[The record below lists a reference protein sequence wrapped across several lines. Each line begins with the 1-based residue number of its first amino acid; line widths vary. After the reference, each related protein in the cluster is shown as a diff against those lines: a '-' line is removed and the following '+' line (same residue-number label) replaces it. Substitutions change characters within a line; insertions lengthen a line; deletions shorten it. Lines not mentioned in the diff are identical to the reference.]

1 MPNKKN
7 VFPRNIVNPK
17 SRISLTYDNITENK
31 RDPEHGHEFFE
42 ISYVLSGRGF
52 NIING
57 KSFEI
62 EPGTIS
68 IMQYDDVHFYLPAK
82 NNELTIMNILILPEF
97 VKENAYISRIISGNI
112 CKNGVTF
119 QIPFQNITEFETL
132 LYTMKREYD
141 NRNTYYEQILVH
153 YLETAAMYIVRYAE
167 QDVNKQYNEIL
178 MNVEQ
183 HIFSKWDCSLKNIA
197 KLHNY
202 NPSYF
207 STLFKKITGVKY
219 SEYIDNRRIE
229 IAKQKLLY
237 TKDNIDD
244 ICHSSGFKE
253 KKHFYRV
260 FKEIVG
266 TTPGQFRKSQINNTC
281 LSPDKIKFYDI
292 FSP

>member
-1 MPNKKN
+1 M
-7 VFPRNIVNPK
+7 FPRNIVNPK

-62 EPGTIS
+62 EPGTIN

-153 YLETAAMYIVRYAE
+153 YLETATMYIVRYAE

-178 MNVEQ
+178 MNVEK

-197 KLHNY
+197 KLYNY

>member
-1 MPNKKN
+1 M
-7 VFPRNIVNPK
+7 FPRNIVNPK

-62 EPGTIS
+62 EPGTIN

-112 CKNGVTF
+112 CKNGVMF

-153 YLETAAMYIVRYAE
+153 YLETATMYIVRYAE

-178 MNVEQ
+178 MNVEK

-197 KLHNY
+197 KLYNY